1 MVEIISNRNLSI
13 KSQVLIGISI
23 VLILGLTQSM
33 IPLWI
38 TLGVALGVLCG
49 ALVLRNGYWGLTL
62 FIVLN
67 ALVTF
72 KSEEENAFNVLY
84 IIAGVCITIIFLF
97 YLVRDRLLEGN
108 ELFSHWSQYF
118 LSTYFLWTLVVGIGG
133 IFFWNN
139 KPENWYREFLLQAPL
154 LFTPILMSRYISTNE
169 KKLKALGWLIL
180 SIWAGFIVVNLVQYQ
195 TKIANAVYL
204 YETGRSQIDIGIPSL
219 LLFIFVAL
227 SSIETNKLRRRLY
240 FGAVLFSLIPIL
252 ISLYRTIWLTDI
264 LLLLILPFMF
274 KGIERKRTFKFLI
287 SLTAMMAILVT
298 FASLFFPFIGLLFLS
313 YFNRFLYSSKI
324 TVDPSLVNRYI
335 EWRIIWEYIRANI
348 IAGYGYGAEYLDYI
362 WITGTHIWFG
372 YSHNSFLFL
381 LFKSGIIGFIFLATA
396 YIGILWKAWKLSKN
410 TQLPDRDRA
419 LLVGCIC
426 YLIAL
431 LFYGQTVNTLGQR
444 DQLLWASVCFG
455 YILIVERK
463 TRVLLSKNTFHKQ

>member
-1 MVEIISNRNLSI
+1 MVEIIANRILSL

-23 VLILGLTQSM
+23 VLILGFTQSM
-33 IPLWI
+33 VPLWL
-38 TLGVALGVLCG
+38 TVSVATAILCSVLI
-49 ALVLRNGYWGLTL
+49 LRNGYWGLIL

-67 ALVTF
+67 AIVTF
-72 KSEEENAFNVLY
+72 KSDEENAFNALY

-97 YLVRDRLLEGN
+97 YLIRDRLLEKN

-118 LSTYFLWTLVVGIGG
+118 FSAYFIWTLVVGIGG

-139 KPENWYREFLLQAPL
+139 KPVNWYREFLLQAPL
-154 LFTPILMSRYISTNE
+154 LFTPILIDRYISTNE

-180 SIWAGFIVVNLVQYQ
+180 SIWGGFIVVNLVQYQ
-195 TKIANAVYL
+195 TKIASAVFL

-227 SSIETNKLRRRLY
+227 SSIETNKLLRRLY
-240 FGAVLFSLIPIL
+240 FVGVLFSMIPIV

-264 LLLLILPFMF
+264 CLLLILPFML
-274 KGIERKRTFKFLI
+274 KGVERKRSFKFLI
-287 SLTAMMAILVT
+287 SFAATMGMLVT
-298 FASLFFPFIGLLFLS
+298 FASLFFPFIRLLFLS

-348 IAGYGYGAEYLDYI
+348 IVGYGYGAEYLDYI

-372 YSHNSFLFL
+372 YSHNSILFL

-396 YIGILWKAWKLSKN
+396 YIGISWKAWKLSKN

-455 YILIVERK
+455 YILIIERK
-463 TRVLLSKNTFHKQ
+463 TRVILSKKTFHK